1 MKSSMI
7 KTASLVS
14 RGFVRQ
20 GHGMSAVAG
29 SQALRCF
36 HMSAP
41 VMEPELTVQQQQV
54 LIANHLQEQPSPLGQ
69 SNGPSSCHT
78 LHFGI
83 RGCGGWNVDRRRSCL
98 IWHGRWWCGNLGS
111 DESKCPA
118 TQESKPWSS
127 SLFES
132 ESKKAKAQSRKLE
145 KIVTYTTTNE
155 RWIQVSSGHDI

>member
-1 MKSSMI
+1 MI

-54 LIANHLQEQPSPLGQ
+54 LIANHLHKNNPHL
-69 SNGPSSCHT
+69 
-78 LHFGI
+78 
-83 RGCGGWNVDRRRSCL
+83 
-98 IWHGRWWCGNLGS
+98 LGS
-111 DESKCPA
+111 LTVRHPA
-118 TQESKPWSS
+118 TPFILGYGDVEDEMSTVDEAVSFDMEDDDVETWDLMNRNARRP
-127 SLFES
+127 
-132 ESKKAKAQSRKLE
+132 KKANHGARPCSRVNRRKR
-145 KIVTYTTTNE
+145 KRRAGNW
-155 RWIQVSSGHDI
+155 RR